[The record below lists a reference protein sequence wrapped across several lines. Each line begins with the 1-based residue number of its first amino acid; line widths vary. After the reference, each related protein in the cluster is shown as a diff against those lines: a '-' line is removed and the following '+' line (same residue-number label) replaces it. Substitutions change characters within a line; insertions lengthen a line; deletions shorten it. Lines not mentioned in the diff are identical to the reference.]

1 MLYQLSHPSPVG
13 MVEGLNGATFT
24 QLDYN
29 AVLFDYAASATLCC
43 PVPLHY
49 NILLSHLFILQ
60 HMSVY
65 TTTSVSL
72 HYNTC
77 PFTLQ
82 HLSLYT
88 KTPVSLHYILL
99 SHPFTLQH
107 RLYPMM
113 LFHTMTHRGSNDSL
127 GDVPGHSAQIQA
139 QHVVSIHADALAQHL
154 QAERNGQRGKKT

>member
-1 MLYQLSHPSPVG
+1 MLSCLITLLVLHFAVPS
-13 MVEGLNGATFT
+13 LYTT
-24 QLDYN
+24 T
-29 AVLFDYAASATLCC
+29 SCC
-43 PVPLHY
+43 P
-49 NILLSHLFILQ
+49 FTLQ
-60 HMSVY
+60 HLAVPSVY
-65 TTTSVSL
+65 TTTHVCLHYNICLFTLQHLSLYTTTPVSL
-72 HYNTC
+72 HYTC

-88 KTPVSLHYILL
+88 KTPVSLHNILL

-154 QAERNGQRGKKT
+154 QAERNGQYGKKT